1 MPTRPG
7 IIIPAVPFASWAD
20 KGRALVVM
28 GGLCLIISVRV
39 KTTTPAWGGRNVDA
53 VSTSSLA
60 SGFILT
66 DEKDAS
72 RYTLTRDGQLV
83 SVLDYRDDG
92 QTIALTRAFTIPTF
106 RGHGYAGTVVEGA
119 VAEIEARGDRT
130 VDAVCW
136 YVSDW
141 FTAHPEKASLL
152 RRR

>member
-1 MPTRPG
+1 
-7 IIIPAVPFASWAD
+7 
-20 KGRALVVM
+20 
-28 GGLCLIISVRV
+28 
-39 KTTTPAWGGRNVDA
+39 VDA
-53 VSTSSLA
+53 VTTSTLA

-92 QTIALTRAFTIPTF
+92 STVALTRAFTIPTF

-119 VAEIEARGDRT
+119 VADIEQRGDRK

-136 YVSDW
+136 YVADW
-141 FTAHPEKASLL
+141 FSAHPEKASLL
-152 RRR
+152 RSR